1 MAKGAP
7 ASSRHC
13 RRISIAT
20 DRIMKP
26 ALAACALACASV
38 LPFVPLLAHAQAP
51 AASAPQAPPPP
62 PARGVPLELALEAAK
77 VALDTCK
84 GIAQKVGVSV
94 LDSSGEVRL
103 VLAADGAPNRG
114 VQNSALKAK
123 AALAFEI
130 PSGQVAERAKGD
142 AAVAARLAANPT
154 WLARAGALPIAV
166 GGTLI
171 GAIGV
176 GGARGSEKDEACAV
190 AGLDKVRSRL
200 Y

>member
-1 MAKGAP
+1 MP
-7 ASSRHC
+7 
-13 RRISIAT
+13 T
-20 DRIMKP
+20 MKP
-26 ALAACALACASV
+26 AFAVLALAATLAAG
-38 LPFVPLLAHAQAP
+38 LANAQAP

-77 VALDTCK
+77 VALETCK
-84 GIAQKVGVSV
+84 ALDQKVGVSV
-94 LDSSGEVRL
+94 LDSAGEVRL
-103 VLAADGAPNRG
+103 VLAADGAANRG

-130 PSGQVAERAKGD
+130 PSGQVAEKAKAD
-142 AAVAARLAANPT
+142 TAVAARLAANPT
-154 WLARAGALPIAV
+154 WLARAGAIPVSV

-176 GGARGSEKDEACAV
+176 GGARGSDKDEACAV

>member
-1 MAKGAP
+1 
-7 ASSRHC
+7 
-13 RRISIAT
+13 
-20 DRIMKP
+20 MKP
-26 ALAACALACASV
+26 LFTLVAVACALAASLV
-38 LPFVPLLAHAQAP
+38 HAQAP
-51 AASAPQAPPPP
+51 ALAASAPQAPPAP

-77 VALDTCK
+77 VAVDTCK
-84 GIAQKVGVSV
+84 GLDQKVGVSV
-94 LDSSGEVRL
+94 LDSAGEIRL
-103 VLAADGAPNRG
+103 VLAADGAANRG

-130 PSGQVAERAKGD
+130 PSGQVADRAKTD
-142 AAVAARLAANPT
+142 AAIASRLAANPT
-154 WLARAGALPIAV
+154 WLARAGAVPVRV
-166 GGTLI
+166 GDTLI

>member
-1 MAKGAP
+1 
-7 ASSRHC
+7 
-13 RRISIAT
+13 
-20 DRIMKP
+20 MKP
-26 ALAACALACASV
+26 AFAVLALSCLLAASVAS
-38 LPFVPLLAHAQAP
+38 AQAP
-51 AASAPQAPPPP
+51 AASAPQTPPAP

-77 VALDTCK
+77 VAVDTCK
-84 GIAQKVGVSV
+84 GLDQKVGVSV
-94 LDSSGEVRL
+94 LDSAGEVRL
-103 VLAADGAPNRG
+103 VLAADGAANRG

-130 PSGQVAERAKGD
+130 PSGQVADRAKTD
-142 AAVAARLAANPT
+142 AAVATRLAANPT
-154 WLARAGALPIAV
+154 WLARAGAVPVRV
-166 GGTLI
+166 GDTLI

>member
-1 MAKGAP
+1 
-7 ASSRHC
+7 
-13 RRISIAT
+13 
-20 DRIMKP
+20 MKP
-26 ALAACALACASV
+26 VFAAFALACT
-38 LPFVPLLAHAQAP
+38 LAARLANAQTA
-51 AASAPQAPPPP
+51 AASAPQTPPPP
-62 PARGVPLELALEAAK
+62 PARGVPIELALEAAK

-84 GIAQKVGVSV
+84 SQEQKVGVSV

-103 VLAADGAPNRG
+103 VLAADGAAYRG

-130 PSGQVAERAKGD
+130 PSGQVAERARTD
-142 AAVAARLAANPT
+142 AAIASRLAANPT
-154 WLARAGALPIAV
+154 WLARAGAIPVSV

-176 GGARGSEKDEACAV
+176 GGARGSEKDEACAI
-190 AGLDKVRSRL
+190 AGLEKVRSRL

>member
-1 MAKGAP
+1 
-7 ASSRHC
+7 
-13 RRISIAT
+13 
-20 DRIMKP
+20 MKP
-26 ALAACALACASV
+26 VLAACALACTLA
-38 LPFVPLLAHAQAP
+38 LPFAHAQAP
-51 AASAPQAPPPP
+51 TASAPQTPPPP

-84 GIAQKVGVSV
+84 GIAQEVGVSV

>member
-1 MAKGAP
+1 MT
-7 ASSRHC
+7 
-13 RRISIAT
+13 SILRGLVAA
-20 DRIMKP
+20 
-26 ALAACALACASV
+26 ALLVCN
-38 LPFVPLLAHAQAP
+38 LAHAQAP
-51 AASAPQAPPPP
+51 AASAPQSPPAP
-62 PARGVPLELALEAAK
+62 PARGIPSELALEAAK

-84 GIAQKVGVSV
+84 GLDQKVGVSV
-94 LDSSGEVRL
+94 LDSAGELRL
-103 VLAADGAPNRG
+103 LLAADGAANRG

-130 PSGQVAERAKGD
+130 PSGQVAERAKAD
-142 AAVAARLAANPT
+142 AAVAARLAANPS
-154 WLARAGALPIAV
+154 WLARAGAIPVSV

-190 AGLDKVRSRL
+190 AALEKIRSRL